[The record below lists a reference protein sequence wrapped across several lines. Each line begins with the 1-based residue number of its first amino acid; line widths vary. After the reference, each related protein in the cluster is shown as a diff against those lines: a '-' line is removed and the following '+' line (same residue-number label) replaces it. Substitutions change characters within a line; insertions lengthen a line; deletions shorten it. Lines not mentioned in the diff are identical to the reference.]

1 MKKLLF
7 LVLILVSTISM
18 SQNFTYNGINYTITD
33 AVTFKVAVATHT
45 SFNGAANIPATVVYN
60 SQNYDVSSIGS
71 TAFFNC
77 SGLTSITI
85 PNSVTSIGFSALRG
99 CPGLTSIIIPNSV
112 TSIGQQ
118 AFESSSNLTSIVF
131 PSSVTSIGPHAFTLC
146 TNLASVTLPNSITS
160 IGQYAFQSCESLT
173 SVIIPNSL
181 TTIEHGTFSN
191 CINLTS
197 VTIPNTITSFG
208 MYAFYRCTSLPSVT
222 IPNSVTSIGLEAFRL
237 CTSLTSITLPN
248 SLTSIGSDS
257 FRSCT
262 ALTSVTIPNSLTS
275 IGFRSFQDCTSLTTV
290 NCAISIPLA
299 ILDNVFLNVNQSA
312 CALNVPI
319 GSETAYEAAPVW
331 TNFNPINGV
340 LASDSFILNNFSI
353 YPNPTSEILNIT
365 LENNLTLEKVN
376 IYNTLGQFIK
386 SEKSKTIDV
395 KSLAKG
401 NYFVEVITNQGKAT
415 KTIIVE

>member
-1 MKKLLF
+1 M
-7 LVLILVSTISM
+7 LVSTFAV
-18 SQNFTYNGINYTITD
+18 SQNFTYNGIKYTVTD
-33 AVTFKVAVATHT
+33 AVNFKVAVATHT
-45 SFNGAANIPATVVYN
+45 SFNGAANILATVVYN
-60 SQNYDVSSIGS
+60 SQNYEVTSIGS
-71 TAFFNC
+71 SAFYNC

-99 CPGLTSIIIPNSV
+99 CISLTSIIIPNSV

-131 PSSVTSIGPHAFTLC
+131 PSSVTSIGPHAFTFC

-248 SLTSIGSDS
+248 SLTTIASDS

-275 IGFRSFQDCTSLTTV
+275 IGFSSFQDCTSLTTV
-290 NCAISIPLA
+290 NCAISTPLA
-299 ILDNVFLNVNQSA
+299 ILDNVFLNVNQPA

-319 GSETAYEAAPVW
+319 GSEAAYEAADVW

-340 LASDSFILNNFSI
+340 LSSHTFVLENFSI
-353 YPNPTSEILNIT
+353 YPNPTSDFIKIN

-376 IYNTLGQFIK
+376 IYSTLGQLIK
-386 SEKSKTIDV
+386 TESKLQINIS
-395 KSLAKG
+395 SLAKG
-401 NYFVEVITNQGKAT
+401 NYFVEVITNQGKKT
-415 KTIIVE
+415 KTIIIE

>member
-1 MKKLLF
+1 MKKLYF
-7 LVLILVSTISM
+7 LVLMLVSTFAV
-18 SQNFTYNGINYTITD
+18 SQNFTYNGINYTVTD
-33 AVTFKVAVATHT
+33 GVTFKVAVAAHT
-45 SFNGAANIPATVVYN
+45 SFNGAANIPTTVMYN
-60 SQNYDVSSIGS
+60 SQNYTVTSIGS

-85 PNSVTSIGFSALRG
+85 PNSVTTIEFSALRG
-99 CPGLTSIIIPNSV
+99 CIGLTSIIIPNSV

-118 AFESSSNLTSIVF
+118 AFESSSNLTSIIF

-146 TNLASVTLPNSITS
+146 TGLTFVTLPNSITS
-160 IGQYAFQSCESLT
+160 IGYYAFQSCHGLT
-173 SVIIPNSL
+173 SVTIPNSL
-181 TTIEHGTFSN
+181 TSIEPGTFSN

-208 MYAFYRCTSLPSVT
+208 MYAFQSCHGLPSVT
-222 IPNSVTSIGLEAFRL
+222 IPNSVTSIGPEAFRL
-237 CTSLTSITLPN
+237 CTSLTSITIPN
-248 SLTSIGSDS
+248 SVTSIGSDS

-290 NCAISIPLA
+290 NCAISTPLA
-299 ILDNVFLNVNQSA
+299 ILDNVFLNVNQAA

-319 GSETAYEAAPVW
+319 GSEAAYEAAAVW
-331 TNFNPINGV
+331 TDFNPINGV
-340 LASDSFILNNFSI
+340 LTSDSFVLNNFSI
-353 YPNPTSEILNIT
+353 YPNPTSDILNIT

-376 IYNTLGQFIK
+376 IYNTLGQIIK
-386 SEKSKTIDV
+386 SEKSKTIEV
-395 KSLAKG
+395 TSLAKG

-415 KTIIVE
+415 KTIIIE